1 MLLLRFK
8 PGTVVKLLD
17 AALIPG
23 LVALMT
29 FMESILNITQI
40 TITSVNDGTHK
51 SGSLHY
57 QGRALDIR
65 SKIYPPEKVAEVV
78 SEFKKLYDK
87 DYDLL
92 WENQGES
99 NEHLHLEYDPR
110 S

>member
-1 MLLLRFK
+1 MLLLEFK
-8 PGTVVKLLD
+8 AGTVVRLID
-17 AALIPG
+17 AALLPG
-23 LVALMT
+23 LIALMT
-29 FMESILNITQI
+29 FMESILDITKL
-40 TITSVNDGTHK
+40 TITSVNEGRHM

-87 DYDLL
+87 DYDLI
-92 WENQGES
+92 WESQGKP